1 MGENIRLAYLYL
13 AKRKNH
19 RRPGWHIASY
29 PSSFIE
35 HNDDVLSWCVN
46 NLNGYYEINADE
58 IYIID
63 EDDLF
68 LFKLTWGFDD
78 STKK

>member
-1 MGENIRLAYLYL
+1 MNEEVRLVYIHLTKKTNY
-13 AKRKNH
+13 
-19 RRPGWHIASY
+19 RRCGWYVQSY

-35 HNDDVLSWCVN
+35 HNDDLYDWCVDN
-46 NLNGYYEINADE
+46 FKGYYEIKADE
-58 IYIID
+58 IYLVD

-78 STKK
+78 SRT